1 MPIIAK
7 QTERSERDERLYRIR
22 HSTAHLMAEAVQSLW
37 PDAKL
42 AFGPP
47 IEDGFYYDFL
57 IDHRFTE
64 EDLRRIEDK
73 MKELRKKDV
82 PFVCEPISK
91 EAALRLFSDMG
102 EYLKAEHVETL
113 PPDAITLYRDGD
125 FVDLCAGPH
134 VDKTGQ
140 LKHVKLLTS
149 SASYWRG
156 DEKRESLQRIY
167 GTAWESDDELKDYL
181 RRLEEA
187 KKRDHRVLGKEL
199 RLFEFPELAGP
210 GLPFYLPA
218 GATILQELKDWMWD
232 LHFNARYGHADK
244 PYEPLATPHI
254 LKTDAWHTSG
264 HIQNYRENMFMVYS
278 LDELDQGLIG
288 KRDAA
293 SAPPSVGCCT
303 DELGEGADMVNA
315 GVGTEGKVVDL
326 ARPGEL
332 GSPQSQTGEASAEP
346 GTHEGLG
353 NYGLKPMNCP
363 GHILMYRVGT
373 KSYRELPKRYFEFG
387 TVYRYER
394 AGTLHGM
401 LRVRSFTQDD
411 AHIFCTPEQYAEEAE
426 AVFDFC
432 CHILDTFGFE
442 YMIGFKTRGEKRVG
456 SDEVWDMAEAG
467 LRSVLEK
474 RAAGKYYVQ
483 EGDATFYGPKVDFII
498 KDSLGREWQGSTIQL
513 DFNLPQRFG
522 LEYIGDD
529 GQPHQPVMIH
539 RAILGSFERFFGLL
553 IEEFGGAFPLW
564 LAPVQVRILPVGGD
578 QHAYANSVAQQLK
591 AAVAAKLHDYTLRIE
606 VDDSHETLGKKI
618 RGGKTAKVPYLV
630 VVGGREVE
638 NGTVS
643 IEGYHEGKLAELT
656 EVDALAE
663 KLADEIRRK
672 VARRRE

>member
-7 QTERSERDERLYRIR
+7 KQERSERDERLYRIR
-22 HSTAHLMAEAVQSLW
+22 HSFAHLMAEAVQSLW
-37 PDAKL
+37 PGAKL

-57 IDHRFTE
+57 IDHRFS
-64 EDLRRIEDK
+64 EDDLKKIEDK
-73 MKELRKKDV
+73 MKELRKRNV
-82 PFVCEPISK
+82 PFVCEPIGK
-91 EAALRLFSDMG
+91 DDALSLFSGMG
-102 EYLKAEHVETL
+102 ENLKAEHVETL
-113 PPDAITLYRDGD
+113 PPDNITLYRDGD

-134 VDKTGQ
+134 VEKTGE
-140 LKHVKLLTS
+140 LKHFKLLHS

-167 GTAWESDDELKDYL
+167 GTAWDSEQELKDYL
-181 RRLEEA
+181 HRLEEA

-210 GLPFYLPA
+210 GLPFYLPN

-232 LHFNARYGHADK
+232 MHASGSYGHSEK
-244 PYEPLATPHI
+244 QYEPLATPHI

-264 HIQNYRENMFMVYS
+264 HIQNYRENMFLVYS

-288 KRDAA
+288 PRD
-293 SAPPSVGCCT
+293 SAKSGQQAVGCC
-303 DELGEGADMVNA
+303 DPHEEGADMVNSAA
-315 GVGTEGKVVDL
+315 GTKGHVQDN
-326 ARPGEL
+326 A
-332 GSPQSQTGEASAEP
+332 
-346 GTHEGLG
+346 HEGLG

-411 AHIFCTPEQYAEEAE
+411 AHIFCTPEQYAEEVE

-432 CHILDTFGFE
+432 CHVLDTFGFE

-456 SDEVWDMAEAG
+456 SDAIWDLAEDG
-467 LRSVLEK
+467 LRKVLEK

-513 DFNLPQRFG
+513 DFNLPERFE

-529 GQPHQPVMIH
+529 GQPHRPVMIH

-564 LAPVQVRILPVGGD
+564 LAPQQVRVLAVGEGHLDYARQVAGD
-578 QHAYANSVAQQLK
+578 LAGCVASK
-591 AAVAAKLHDYTLRIE
+591 IGGGYRLRID
-606 VDDSHETLGKKI
+606 VDESSETLGKKI
-618 RGGKTAKVPYLV
+618 RSGKTEKVPYLV

-638 NGTVS
+638 NCTISV
-643 IEGYHEGKLAELT
+643 EGYHEGKLPDVT
-656 EVDALAE
+656 TIDALAE
-663 KLADEIRRK
+663 KLAEEIREK